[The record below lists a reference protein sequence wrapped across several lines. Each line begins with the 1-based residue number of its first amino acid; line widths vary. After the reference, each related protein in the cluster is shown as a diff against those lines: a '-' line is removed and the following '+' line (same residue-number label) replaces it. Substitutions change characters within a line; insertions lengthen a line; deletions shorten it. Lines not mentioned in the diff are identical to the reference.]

1 MAPEEVGTPPG
12 ETNEGPP
19 PPDPPKQFPWKLAGW
34 IFMALLIGG
43 GLVYEINSD
52 YRILSA
58 RIGEKAEEVN
68 KRISEKAESLNDK
81 IHRESTEIRKLVSDN
96 AAEIGIIKE
105 QVSGI
110 KDNTQRMNDKLDRAL
125 KIKKH
130 TEVTPGNSQV
140 ERP

>member
-1 MAPEEVGTPPG
+1 
-12 ETNEGPP
+12 
-19 PPDPPKQFPWKLAGW
+19 
-34 IFMALLIGG
+34 MALLIGG

-130 TEVTPGNSQV
+130 SEVTPGNPQV

>member
-1 MAPEEVGTPPG
+1 
-12 ETNEGPP
+12 
-19 PPDPPKQFPWKLAGW
+19 
-34 IFMALLIGG
+34 MALLIGG

-110 KDNTQRMNDKLDRAL
+110 KDNTQRINDKLDRAL
-125 KIKKH
+125 GIKKH
-130 TEVTPGNSQV
+130 TEVTPGYPLV